1 MTGALEM
8 ELSSLKRGQT
18 SLLIG
23 PNYIN
28 YYIKKGSKRLGLIS
42 GCGWCVNSDIHF
54 ELNPISAPVRNSTGF
69 GVTIWSDHEWLVLII
84 QNYEWGWEW
93 PRQNKQ
99 RLHKIERK
107 LVSILFC
114 LTITIFFIAG
124 WYCFICCTTEFYYSI
139 VYTVQF
145 SELY

>member
-28 YYIKKGSKRLGLIS
+28 YYIKKDSKRLELIF

-93 PRQNKQ
+93 PCQNKRSLQ
-99 RLHKIERK
+99 KIEQI
-107 LVSILFC
+107 LASVLFC
-114 LTITIFFIAG
+114 LTITILHCRMVLF
-124 WYCFICCTTEFYYSI
+124 YICCTTEFYYSI